1 MFKCGQNSFS
11 LRNKPSRTSR
21 MKSGRTVASRFF
33 KPSTFRTSPITRTKG
48 RPLSR
53 TLNVLN
59 FASNFSNY
67 LIFNSN
73 RFSFPLQESK
83 IGIPL
88 HVPTTNSSRN
98 IFKRGIGL
106 IDPSLYAWMSLS
118 SPGCF
123 RSGLLEVIRKLLQ
136 ILKNRYPKGTCVGY
150 LICINGHEPT
160 TIAWDT
166 RGIPQKNDWKW

>member
-1 MFKCGQNSFS
+1 MVSYPILEAPSSLRRRNLKTQHYSYGQAYPPKTGEIKKRKAGFVFKCGQNSFS

-67 LIFNSN
+67 LIFQTD
-73 RFSFPLQESK
+73 FLFPWRRAKSGFHCITK
-83 IGIPL
+83 W
-88 HVPTTNSSRN
+88 VRSRSE
-98 IFKRGIGL
+98 R
-106 IDPSLYAWMSLS
+106 
-118 SPGCF
+118 
-123 RSGLLEVIRKLLQ
+123 R
-136 ILKNRYPKGTCVGY
+136 
-150 LICINGHEPT
+150 
-160 TIAWDT
+160 
-166 RGIPQKNDWKW
+166 